1 MTALHP
7 APIPNADVPSTSAA
21 SAERR
26 SILVVDDDP
35 MLRRLV
41 GIALRDA
48 GYDVVEA
55 GDGAEALE
63 RVAAG
68 SFSLMLLDGQMP
80 VLSGRQVLERLRADP
95 RTATLPVLLL
105 TADSALVD
113 RLSGLAAGADDYLTK
128 PFSLEEIVAR
138 VKAHL
143 RAHDAWA
150 DTLRSHE
157 RQRSSLAR
165 ALETA
170 SRQLTLE
177 GAASVLCNALAS
189 QAGVRSSVVVRFTAD
204 QQAIPVACS
213 GGSMWG
219 LAPGDP
225 VPIGLRRYL
234 FARAAAGPW
243 LERGDPSAGDRRPA
257 APAVVGANGLHVAC
271 APFADE
277 TTPTID
283 GLPSG
288 RTRGVLLLELDE
300 RAPVSP
306 AAALAGAIDFAAV
319 VHGLLRP
326 RLIEQHR
333 AELDRMELRSVLRE
347 RAFRPHFQPIV
358 DLRSGEVVGAE
369 ALTRFS
375 DGSRPDTRFR
385 EAALLGLGLELELAT
400 LAAAV
405 SEAQALVPSDAWLSL
420 NVSPALMMASSSPNG
435 FGREGLRSILDLR
448 DRDVVLELSEQEA
461 VSDYDA
467 MKSALASAGDG
478 IRLSIDDAGSGF
490 ASLRHILRLQ
500 PAYIKLDR
508 SWIHGVDTDPA
519 RQAMIAGLR
528 HFADQTGA
536 SLIAEG
542 IEREEELDVLAG
554 LRVDLGQGYL
564 LGRPAALTA
573 A

>member
-1 MTALHP
+1 MTVLQRAPHP
-7 APIPNADVPSTSAA
+7 LDAVSPTAPPAADS
-21 SAERR
+21 R

-35 MLRRLV
+35 VLRRVIGL
-41 GIALRDA
+41 ALRDA
-48 GYDVVEA
+48 GFEVEEA

-63 RVAAG
+63 RLSRG
-68 SFSLMLLDGQMP
+68 TFSLMLLDGQMP
-80 VLSGRQVLERLRADP
+80 VLSGRQVLQRLRADP

-113 RLSGLAAGADDYLTK
+113 RLSGLAAGADDYLIK

-157 RQRSSLAR
+157 RHRSSLAR

-170 SRQLTLE
+170 SRQPTLE
-177 GAASVLCNALAS
+177 GTAGVLCNALAS
-189 QAGVRSSVVVRFTAD
+189 QAGMRSTVLVRFTAD
-204 QQAIPVACS
+204 QQAVPVACS
-213 GGSMWG
+213 GSPMWG

-234 FARAAAGPW
+234 LARASAGPW
-243 LERGDPSAGDRRPA
+243 LECGDPSAGDRPA
-257 APAVVGANGLHVAC
+257 APALVGASGCRVAC
-271 APFADE
+271 APFGDE
-277 TTPTID
+277 ESV
-283 GLPSG
+283 GG
-288 RTRGVLLLELDE
+288 RIHGVLLLELDE
-300 RAPVSP
+300 GANVSP
-306 AAALAGAIDFAAV
+306 SAALAGAIDFAAV
-319 VHGLLRP
+319 VNGLLRP
-326 RLIEQHR
+326 KLVEQHR
-333 AELDRMELRSVLRE
+333 AELDRMELRSLLRE

-358 DLRSGEVVGAE
+358 DLRTGTVVGAE

-400 LAAAV
+400 LTAAV
-405 SEAQALVPSDAWLSL
+405 SEARALMPSDAWLSL
-420 NVSPALMMASSSPNG
+420 NVSPALMMASSSSRG
-435 FGREGLRSILDLR
+435 FGPQGLRSVLDLR

-467 MKSALASAGDG
+467 MRTALASAGDDL
-478 IRLSIDDAGSGF
+478 RLSIDDAGSGF

-508 SWIHGVDTDPA
+508 SWIHGVDTDPS

-536 SLIAEG
+536 ELIAEG
-542 IEREEELDVLAG
+542 IEREEELDTLIE

>member
-1 MTALHP
+1 VTALQRAPVPHHVPPP
-7 APIPNADVPSTSAA
+7 AVEPP
-21 SAERR
+21 R

-41 GIALRDA
+41 GMALRDA
-48 GYDVVEA
+48 GFEVVEA
-55 GDGAEALE
+55 GDGAEALARLAE
-63 RVAAG
+63 G

-170 SRQLTLE
+170 SRQPSLE
-177 GAASVLCNALAS
+177 GAAGVLCNALAS
-189 QAGVRSSVVVRFTAD
+189 QAGVRSSVLVRFTAD
-204 QQAIPVACS
+204 QQAVPVACS
-213 GGSMWG
+213 GSPMWG
-219 LAPGDP
+219 LCPGDP

-243 LERGDPSAGDRRPA
+243 LERGDPTAGDRPA

-271 APFADE
+271 APFGED
-277 TTPTID
+277 D
-283 GLPSG
+283 GVAGG
-288 RTRGVLLLELDE
+288 RTHGVLLLELDDE
-300 RAPVSP
+300 RSSVGPS
-306 AAALAGAIDFAAV
+306 AALAGAIDFAAV
-319 VHGLLRP
+319 VNGLLRP

-358 DLRSGEVVGAE
+358 DLRSGNVVGAE

-385 EAALLGLGLELELAT
+385 EAAVLGLGLELELAT
-400 LAAAV
+400 LTAAV
-405 SEAQALVPSDAWLSL
+405 SEARSLVPPDAWLSL
-420 NVSPALMMASSSPNG
+420 NVSPALMMASSSPSG
-435 FGREGLRSILDLR
+435 FGRQGLRDVLDLR

-467 MKSALASAGDG
+467 MRSAVASAGDG
-478 IRLSIDDAGSGF
+478 VRLSIDDAGSGF

-536 SLIAEG
+536 ALIAEG
-542 IEREEELDVLAG
+542 IEREEELDTLTE

-564 LGRPAALTA
+564 LGRPAALSA